1 MYILV
6 KRKCKILDKRPK
18 RVLKKNS
25 LSNKTKRLIKRA
37 NFSRIFTRF
46 QELATGDQS
55 LIISN
60 LRISIIIE
68 IHHKQQ
74 YSIFA
79 KY

>member
-1 MYILV
+1 M
-6 KRKCKILDKRPK
+6 DKRPK